1 MRILIFRIAFVAILA
16 GATMSPALCSSK
28 ALSPSQ
34 VASAEKA
41 GRIAMQQQMHLHGMR
56 RRQVAPDEF
65 MYLPAPSYSKSMSSQ
80 PISSSQLISS
90 CVQAAMAQKLDDK
103 RATSFCT
110 SQAKAMMSQ

>member
-34 VASAEKA
+34 VASAENA
-41 GRIAMQQQMHLHGMR
+41 GRIAMQYQQKIMR
-56 RRQVAPDEF
+56 PMQVAPDEF
-65 MYLPAPSYSKSMSSQ
+65 LTPSPKSM
-80 PISSSQLISS
+80 SSQLISS
-90 CVQAAMAQKLDDK
+90 CVKAAMAQKLDDK